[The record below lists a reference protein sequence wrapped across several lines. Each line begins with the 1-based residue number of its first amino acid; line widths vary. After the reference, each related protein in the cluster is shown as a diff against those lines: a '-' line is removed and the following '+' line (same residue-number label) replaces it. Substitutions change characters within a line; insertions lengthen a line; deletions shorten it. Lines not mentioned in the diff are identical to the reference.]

1 MGLGRAAVNIV
12 ISIVG
17 ALVPLL
23 FLSGSFSP
31 FGAYMPN
38 IFGNGSQLGNMLGVS
53 SQSGM
58 EILPFGAAGITGLV
72 LYTALQKILGVAQQ
86 ATYSMSTSQPDP
98 TQMMRSM
105 QNQMPWAMGAQGTGV
120 PKNLPADIT
129 KSQFAILQKYSEG
142 QKNPKNVAK
151 LLSMDKHE
159 VEKET
164 ETLRANGYLS
174 KGNKLTSKGMEVL
187 KS

>member
-1 MGLGRAAVNIV
+1 MGLGRAVVNIV

-38 IFGNGSQLGNMLGVS
+38 LFGDGSQLGSMLGIS
-53 SQSGM
+53 SQSDM
-58 EILPFGAAGITGLV
+58 AILPFGAAGITGLV
-72 LYTALQKILGVAQQ
+72 LYSVLQRILGAAQQ
-86 ATYSMSTSQPDP
+86 ATYSMSQPDP
-98 TQMMRSM
+98 AEMMRSM
-105 QNQMPWAMGAQGTGV
+105 QNQMPWMSAQGTST
-120 PKNLPADIT
+120 PKNLPADMT
-129 KSQFAILQKYSEG
+129 KSQFTVLQKYSEG

-151 LLSMDKHE
+151 ILSMDKHE

-164 ETLRANGYLS
+164 ETLRANGYLT
-174 KGNKLTSKGMEVL
+174 KDNKLTSKGMEVV